1 MTYGFDEI
9 LKVTSDG
16 PIRVVTLNDP
26 ERLNAMTDPLHEA
39 LTDLWPHIM
48 RDMEVRAVVLTGAGR
63 AFSAGGNIP
72 GFVRNVDDVEYRRA
86 SMRTARLLVDHI
98 LGCHVPVISAVN
110 GPAVGLGCSLAVSA
124 DIVLMADTAYL
135 ADTHVNV
142 GLVAGDGGVVT
153 WPFMMSMLK
162 AKEYLF
168 TGDRIPAQTAVE
180 IGLANR
186 VVPADSL
193 MDEAMTLAHKL
204 AAQPAQALQ
213 ETKRALN
220 LHLQEAALRV
230 LPFALSAETESF
242 SSPDVAATARKFAAK
257 AAERAAEKA
266 PE

>member
-1 MTYGFDEI
+1 MTYGFDGI
-9 LKVTSDG
+9 LTVTSEG
-16 PIRVVTLNDP
+16 PIRVITLNDP
-26 ERLNAMTDPLHEA
+26 DKLNAMTDPLHEA
-39 LTDLWPHIM
+39 LTDVWPHIM
-48 RDMEVRAVVLTGAGR
+48 RDSEVRVVVLTGNGR
-63 AFSAGGNIP
+63 AFSAGGNVP
-72 GFVRNVDDVEYRRA
+72 GFIRNVDDVDYRRT

-124 DIVLMADTAYL
+124 DIVLMSDAAYL
-135 ADTHVNV
+135 ADTHVAV

-153 WPFMMSMLK
+153 WPFMMSILK

-168 TGDRIPAQTAVE
+168 TGDRISAERAVE

-193 MDEAMTLAHKL
+193 LDEAMTLARKL
-204 AAQPAQALQ
+204 ADQPAQALQ

-242 SSPDVAATARKFAAK
+242 SSPDVAATARRFAAK
-257 AAERAAEKA
+257 AAEQTASRA
-266 PE
+266 